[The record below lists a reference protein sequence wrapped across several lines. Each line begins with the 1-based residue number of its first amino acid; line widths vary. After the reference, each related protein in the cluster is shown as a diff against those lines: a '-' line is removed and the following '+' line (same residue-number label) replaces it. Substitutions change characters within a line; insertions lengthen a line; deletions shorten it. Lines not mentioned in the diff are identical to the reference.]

1 MKDAEESR
9 ADRNLSY
16 RAAGIEEGS
25 GGVLSRIG
33 SVLSR
38 RTETRM
44 KRSLQNQ
51 IPSSSSSS
59 AEYLPSAERFP
70 SRGQKNI
77 SSSLPRDGSLQSGET
92 VVETRRPMSFLR
104 EGRSFGKTKARIKS
118 SVSNVING
126 RSSSSKKEEPQTNL
140 NVNLPF
146 FDRLREQELE
156 KVRKEE
162 LEARR
167 LQCEEPQDGAH
178 SSTNS
183 AERDR
188 NRPPD
193 RDGAG
198 RGDYVTRPLGL
209 RTRVFESDSQTDEG
223 IQISHS
229 VSNMRNDFA
238 AGSNRLPETHD
249 SSHDSERS
257 SMTHQSDDG
266 VFADDSELDS
276 PEGRVFRL
284 DSRPSACCSVSQ
296 TNVGLGVTVAWRPVD
311 VPRRTEDLDLVG
323 DRGERYDA
331 QSAVL
336 SCGQLDFYE
345 DAMESVLDGP
355 IFVGRYFQFFY
366 IISFVYALETHYDM
380 RTSSTIQMSV

>member
-1 MKDAEESR
+1 MDKNFS
-9 ADRNLSY
+9 S

-33 SVLSR
+33 SALSK

-59 AEYLPSAERFP
+59 AEFLPGMEKFP
-70 SRGQKNI
+70 SRGQKNV
-77 SSSLPRDGSLQSGET
+77 SSSLPRDGSLRSGEAA
-92 VVETRRPMSFLR
+92 VETRRPMSFLR
-104 EGRSFGKTKARIKS
+104 EGRSFGKTKAKIKS
-118 SVSNVING
+118 SVSSVING
-126 RSSSSKKEEPQTNL
+126 RSASKKDPPTNL

-156 KVRKEE
+156 KVRQEE
-162 LEARR
+162 LQMRR
-167 LQCEEPQDGAH
+167 LQCEESQDNGH
-178 SSTNS
+178 NSVNSTK
-183 AERDR
+183 RDR
-188 NRPPD
+188 NHVPD
-193 RDGAG
+193 REGAG

-209 RTRVFESDSQTDEG
+209 RTRNFESDSQTDEG

-238 AGSNRLPETHD
+238 TGSNQLLEAHD
-249 SSHDSERS
+249 SSHDSEQS

-266 VFADDSELDS
+266 IFADDSELDS
-276 PEGRVFRL
+276 PEGRVIRL
-284 DSRPSACCSVSQ
+284 ESRPSTCCSVSQ
-296 TNVGLGVTVAWRPVD
+296 TNAGLGMTVTCKPAAVSRWSG
-311 VPRRTEDLDLVG
+311 DLELIG

-331 QSAVL
+331 QSALL
-336 SCGQLDFYE
+336 SCGQLDIYE

-355 IFVGRYFQFFY
+355 YFVGRYFQFIFSFFFVHLKFLMTCSS
-366 IISFVYALETHYDM
+366 II
-380 RTSSTIQMSV
+380 